1 MIGSIL
7 LYAGLGAALL
17 GALLLFVRWKP
28 GLILIGGG
36 VVAGGVALL
45 LPVRRQ
51 TAVVRET
58 TLDELVPVW
67 QFSERHRIVI
77 RSPCDSAWKAVHD
90 VTASE
95 ITGFRTLTWLRRFG
109 RPGPE
114 GLLNPPAH
122 EPILRVATRTGFLLL
137 GDQRGHELVIG
148 TAVMVP
154 PGGRRPVNRA
164 DFVSLDQAGY
174 ARAALNFHLKEE
186 PAGCRVTTET
196 RVFATDRESERV
208 FSRYWRAIYPGSALI
223 RRMWLRAIKRRAERM
238 IAPASPSERFANP
251 GAPDG
256 SSRATVAL
264 VPDDV

>member
-1 MIGSIL
+1 MLGSAL
-7 LYAGLGAALL
+7 LYAGLGATLL
-17 GALLLFVRWKP
+17 GTLLLFIRRKP
-28 GLILIGGG
+28 ALILIVGG
-36 VVAGGVALL
+36 VVTGGVALL

-67 QFSERHRIVI
+67 QFSERHRIVM

-95 ITGFRTLTWLRRFG
+95 ITGFRTLTWIRRLG
-109 RPGPE
+109 RPGPVNI
-114 GLLNPPAH
+114 LNPPAD

-137 GDQRGHELVIG
+137 ADQRGHELVIG
-148 TAVMVP
+148 TAVVVP

-164 DFVSLDQAGY
+164 EFVSLDQAGY
-174 ARAALNFHLKEE
+174 ARAALNFHLEEE

-196 RVFATDRESERV
+196 RVFATDRNSERV

-223 RRMWLRAIKRRAERM
+223 RRMWLQAIKRRAERM
-238 IAPASPSERFANP
+238 TAPAAPGERFVDPAEP
-251 GAPDG
+251 FR
-256 SSRATVAL
+256 SHRATVAL
-264 VPDDV
+264 VPDDA

>member
-1 MIGSIL
+1 MLGSAL
-7 LYAGLGAALL
+7 LYTGLGATLL
-17 GALLLFVRWKP
+17 GALLLFVRRKRA
-28 GLILIGGG
+28 LILIGGG
-36 VVAGGVALL
+36 VVTGSVALL

-67 QFSERHRIVI
+67 QFSERHQIVM
-77 RSPCDSAWKAVHD
+77 RAPCDSAWKAVHD

-95 ITGFRTLTWLRRFG
+95 ITGFRTLTWIRRFG

-114 GLLNPPAH
+114 SILNPPAH

-154 PGGRRPVNRA
+154 PGGRRPVNPA

-238 IAPASPSERFANP
+238 TAPAAPGERLAGP
-251 GAPDG
+251 GAPYG
-256 SSRATVAL
+256 SHRATVAL
-264 VPDDV
+264 VPDDA